1 MTSIAILCGY
11 RELDSLRDYVS
22 RIAPHL
28 HDEAPA
34 FAILTG
40 GITSAATQVS
50 EAAVMAE
57 TLSMVCPAQPF
68 VLDEDAITTLDN
80 LVNAKSIAER
90 TFGRVA
96 RWTVFC
102 DTAHRLKV
110 AALTRL
116 ILGAGAVVRHVP
128 RPVRFYTHVLEPP
141 TLAIEACAAI
151 LPPLRPIVR
160 EVARWWRTRTIS
172 RR

>member
-1 MTSIAILCGY
+1 MTAIAILCGY

-28 HDEAPA
+28 ETDLPA
-34 FAILTG
+34 FAILSG
-40 GITSAATQVS
+40 GITSATERRS

-57 TLSMVCPAQPF
+57 TLSRVCPAQPF
-68 VLDEDAITTLDN
+68 LLDEDAMTTLDN
-80 LVNAKSIAER
+80 LVNGKALAER
-90 TFGRVA
+90 TFGRVS

-110 AALTRL
+110 ATLTRL
-116 ILGAGAVVRHVP
+116 VLGAGAVVRHVH
-128 RPVRFYTHVLEPP
+128 RPVDFGTRLLEPP
-141 TLAIEACAAI
+141 TLAVEACAAV
-151 LPPLRPIVR
+151 LPSLRPAVR
-160 EVARWWRTRTIS
+160 TVARWWRVTL